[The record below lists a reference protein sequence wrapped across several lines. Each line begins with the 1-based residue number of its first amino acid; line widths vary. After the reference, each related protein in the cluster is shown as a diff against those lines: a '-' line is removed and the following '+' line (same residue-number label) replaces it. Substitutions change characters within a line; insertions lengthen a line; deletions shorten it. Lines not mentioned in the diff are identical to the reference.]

1 MTKRI
6 PVIHTIAVCENPKT
20 KKRMIC
26 DIYERDGKITV
37 EYKGETYDASLY
49 SNDYKKVISLIFK
62 LEFIRQY
69 HFQEY
74 GKIYEAVKFHNEK
87 LKK

>member
-1 MTKRI
+1 MAKV

-20 KKRMIC
+20 KKRVIC
-26 DIYERDGKITV
+26 DIYERGGKIEV
-37 EYKGETYDASLY
+37 EFNEEIYDASLY

-69 HFQEY
+69 HFHEY
-74 GKIYEAVKFHNEK
+74 VKIYENVKLHNEN
-87 LKK
+87 LKD